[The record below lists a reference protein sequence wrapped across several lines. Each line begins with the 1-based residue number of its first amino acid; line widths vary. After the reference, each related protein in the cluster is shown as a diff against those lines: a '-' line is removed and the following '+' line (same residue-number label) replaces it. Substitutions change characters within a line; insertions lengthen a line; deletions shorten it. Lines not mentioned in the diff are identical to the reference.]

1 MSSSK
6 SKGKRRAEEQKPPLT
21 ADPDDDE
28 EGMGEFED
36 EYGDEFEQEEIYGE
50 EDMDGDEDAKEAI
63 GGDGVN
69 AEVQGRLW
77 RAGDAIPEGE
87 KLDYDSSAYDML
99 HRLHMEWP
107 CLTFAFAKDNLGE
120 QRTKFPMTAYA
131 VAGTQAE
138 LASQNKIVCTKLS
151 QLAKTRHDE
160 DSDSDDDDD
169 DDADEDPIVEAQ
181 MVPHEG
187 TVNRLRL
194 MPQSPHICATW
205 AETGKV
211 HIYNLQ
217 APLANLASPGS
228 APASAVEAAQRPLFT
243 FGGHAEEGYA
253 VDFSHAKAGA
263 LATGDNAHK
272 IHVWQP
278 LEGGQWQVRFRII
291 FFKFVVAAWRRAQA
305 S

>member
-1 MSSSK
+1 
-6 SKGKRRAEEQKPPLT
+6 
-21 ADPDDDE
+21 
-28 EGMGEFED
+28 MGEFED

-138 LASQNKIVCTKLS
+138 LASQNKIVCAKLS